1 MRQFVVY
8 VDAKVGIRGYIAS
21 ISSPRR
27 NGYEKW
33 KSVVRWLANL
43 RGCPDVAT
51 KHEKPHLHVQVYWKG
66 EARIDTVNV
75 YKACED
81 ALFAQDRAILA
92 GSFDA
97 TERNKVDAIEI
108 RYTVEKYAGRK

>member
-1 MRQFVVY
+1 MRQFTVY
-8 VDAKVGIRGYIAS
+8 VDEKIGIRGYIAS

-27 NGYEKW
+27 KGYESW
-33 KSVVRWLANL
+33 KRAVRYLANL
-43 RGCPDVAT
+43 RGLPSEAT
-51 KHEKPHLHVQVYWKG
+51 KWQKPHLHVQVYWKRD
-66 EARIDTVNV
+66 ARMDTVNV

-81 ALFAQDRAILA
+81 ALFSQDRAVLA

-108 RYTVEKYAGRK
+108 RYTVEKYDGR